1 MSAEFSRIAALAAR
15 IGSPQR
21 GVTLGIG
28 DDAAILAPLAGGIVL
43 SVDTAIE
50 GVHFRRG
57 WAPLRTLAR
66 RAVMAA
72 LSDLAAMGAAP
83 RATLVALAL
92 PADIDDDAFLALVD
106 GTADAA
112 RESGAALIGGNLASA
127 GELSITTTVVG
138 EAGARVLT
146 RSGAQ
151 IGDAIYVTG
160 VLGAAALGLA
170 MLSRGDGD
178 VSAGAEFIARWCT
191 PTARLDDGR
200 ALISVGATACID
212 VSDGLAQDLGHLCAA
227 SAVSAR
233 IELSALPMLA
243 GQRAQAHALGL
254 DAETLAI
261 AGGEDYELVFT
272 GPASAALAA
281 IGTRIGEIVRSDA
294 GGLSRSDAGGL
305 SRSDAG
311 GLSRSD
317 AGGLSRSD
325 ANAKRVATNVQ
336 FVDAEGRSV
345 AIGAR
350 GFEHFRR

>member
-1 MSAEFSRIAALAAR
+1 MSDEFSRIAALTAR
-15 IGSPQR
+15 IGSPGR

-72 LSDLAAMGAAP
+72 LSDLAAMGAVP

-92 PADIDDDAFLALVD
+92 PADIDDDAFLELID

-112 RESGAALIGGNLASA
+112 RETGAALIGGNLASA

-138 EAGARVLT
+138 EAGARSLT
-146 RSGAQ
+146 RAGAQ
-151 IGDAIYVTG
+151 VGDAIYVTG

-170 MLSRGDGD
+170 LLSRGDGHAASG
-178 VSAGAEFIARWCT
+178 SAFVTRWCS
-191 PTARLDDGR
+191 PSARLDEGR
-200 ALISVGATACID
+200 ALVGAGATACID
-212 VSDGLAQDLGHLCAA
+212 VSDGLAQDLGHLCTA

-233 IELSALPMLA
+233 IELATLPMLA
-243 GQRAQAHALGL
+243 EQRDQARALGL
-254 DAETLAI
+254 DAETLAVS
-261 AGGEDYELVFT
+261 GGEDYELVFT
-272 GPASAALAA
+272 GLASAALAA
-281 IGTRIGEIVRSDA
+281 IGTCIGEIVRSAA
-294 GGLSRSDAGGL
+294 GGTSSSDGGD
-305 SRSDAG
+305 RA
-311 GLSRSD
+311 
-317 AGGLSRSD
+317 
-325 ANAKRVATNVQ
+325 VATNVQ
-336 FVDAEGRSV
+336 LVDADGRAV
-345 AIGAR
+345 ALGVR

>member
-15 IGSPQR
+15 VASPGR

-28 DDAAILAPLAGGIVL
+28 DDAAILAPFAGGVVV

-92 PADIDDDAFLALVD
+92 PADIDDDAFLELVD

-112 RESGAALIGGNLASA
+112 RDAGAALVGGNLASA

-138 EAGARVLT
+138 EAGTRSLK

-170 MLSRGDGD
+170 LLSRGAGD
-178 VSAGAEFIARWCT
+178 AAEGAAFVARWCT
-191 PTARLDDGR
+191 PTARLDEGR
-200 ALISVGATACID
+200 ALVSVGATACID

-227 SAVSAR
+227 SAVAAR
-233 IELSALPMLA
+233 VELAALPMLA
-243 GQRAQAHALGL
+243 DQRAQAHALGL
-254 DAETLAI
+254 DAETLAVS
-261 AGGEDYELVFT
+261 GGEDYELVFT
-272 GPASAALAA
+272 GPVSVALAA

-294 GGLSRSDAGGL
+294 VGTSGSGAD
-305 SRSDAG
+305 
-311 GLSRSD
+311 
-317 AGGLSRSD
+317 
-325 ANAKRVATNVQ
+325 AKRVATNVQ
-336 FVDAEGRSV
+336 FVDADGRTV

>member
-1 MSAEFSRIAALAAR
+1 MSDEFSRIAALAAR
-15 IGSPQR
+15 IGRPGR

-28 DDAAILAPLAGGIVL
+28 DDAAILAPFAGGIVL

-92 PADIDDDAFLALVD
+92 PADIDDDAFLELVD

-112 RESGAALIGGNLASA
+112 REAGAALVGGNLASA

-138 EAGARVLT
+138 EASARSLT

-170 MLSRGDGD
+170 LLSRGDGD
-178 VSAGAEFIARWCT
+178 AGDGAAFVARWCE
-191 PTARLDDGR
+191 PTARLDEGR
-200 ALISVGATACID
+200 ALVSGGATACID
-212 VSDGLAQDLGHLCAA
+212 VSDGLAQDLGHLCTA
-227 SAVSAR
+227 SRVSAD
-233 IELSALPMLA
+233 IELAALPMLA
-243 GQRAQAHALGL
+243 HQREVARALGL
-254 DAETLAI
+254 DAAMLALT
-261 AGGEDYELVFT
+261 GGEDYELIFT

-281 IGTRIGEIVRSDA
+281 IGMRLGSIVADRGVNE
-294 GGLSRSDAGGL
+294 GGDHA
-305 SRSDAG
+305 
-311 GLSRSD
+311 
-317 AGGLSRSD
+317 
-325 ANAKRVATNVQ
+325 ANARPSGGASEVRILDAHGQRVAL
-336 FVDAEGRSV
+336 A
-345 AIGAR
+345 AR
-350 GFEHFRR
+350 GFAHFQR

>member
-1 MSAEFSRIAALAAR
+1 MSDEFSRIAALATR
-15 IGSPQR
+15 IGSPGR

-92 PADIDDDAFLALVD
+92 PADLDDAAFLELVD

-112 RESGAALIGGNLASA
+112 REAGAPLVGGNLASA

-138 EAGARVLT
+138 EAGMRSLT
-146 RSGAQ
+146 RAGAQ
-151 IGDAIYVTG
+151 VGDAIYVTG

-170 MLSRGDGD
+170 LLSRGEGD
-178 VSAGAEFIARWCT
+178 AVAGAAFVAHWCT
-191 PTARLDDGR
+191 PTARLAEGR
-200 ALISVGATACID
+200 ALVSGGATACID
-212 VSDGLAQDLGHLCAA
+212 VSDGLAQDLGHLCAT
-227 SAVSAR
+227 SAIATR
-233 IELSALPMLA
+233 IELAALPMLA
-243 GQRAQAHALGL
+243 EQRAQARALRL
-254 DAETLAI
+254 DAETLAV

-272 GPASAALAA
+272 GPASATLAA
-281 IGTRIGEIVRSDA
+281 IGTRIGEVVHRDA
-294 GGLSRSDAGGL
+294 DEGSRSDAGG
-305 SRSDAG
+305 RP
-311 GLSRSD
+311 
-317 AGGLSRSD
+317 
-325 ANAKRVATNVQ
+325 VATNVQ
-336 FVDAEGRSV
+336 FVDAHGRTV
-345 AIGAR
+345 ALAAR
-350 GFEHFRR
+350 GFVHFRR